1 MALQVEMPV
10 IKKREVDGEKAGVN
24 GKGKGA
30 GASATGGNGAARK
43 NGKGNSGEGSIAT
56 FELQIET
63 YSYPTWERCK
73 VQKVSR

>member
-10 IKKREVDGEKAGVN
+10 IKKREVNGEKVGVNGN

-30 GASATGGNGAARK
+30 GASNGASRK

>member
-10 IKKREVDGEKAGVN
+10 IKKREVNGEKAGVNGN

-30 GASATGGNGAARK
+30 GASNGASRK

>member
-10 IKKREVDGEKAGVN
+10 IKKREVNGEKGSVN

-30 GASATGGNGAARK
+30 GATNSSGNGASRK
-43 NGKGNSGEGSIAT
+43 NGKGNLGEGSIAT